1 MTMLKRM
8 LFAVVVLLAAT
19 FTLPAFAAQDI
30 KGIYKTVEGKE
41 FKYDGKTVEAV
52 EFMSFF
58 CGGCYL
64 FEQQV
69 PIIKGNFAKKL
80 KWRIV
85 PVNWGDSSPK
95 PAEAYFLAV
104 DAGKG
109 EEMKKALFN
118 AQFVQKRNIG
128 SVEVLESIA
137 AEVGLGFDFSR
148 RLRAGEKAAEVK
160 KGMEMAKEYRVEGTP
175 TVVIAG
181 NLMTTPRETGQD
193 LEEFRK
199 NIVTIVKSVM
209 GK

>member
-1 MTMLKRM
+1 MLKRM
-8 LFAVVVLLAAT
+8 LLTVMVFLIAAS
-19 FTLPAFAAQDI
+19 LPAFAAQPDI
-30 KGIYKTVEGKE
+30 KGAYKTVEGKQ

-69 PIIKGNFAKKL
+69 PIIKGNFPKKI
-80 KWRIV
+80 KWKIV
-85 PVNWGDSSPK
+85 PVNWGETSPK
-95 PAEAYFLAV
+95 PAEAYFLAE

-118 AQFVQKRNIG
+118 AQFVQKWNIG
-128 SVEVLESIA
+128 SIEVLESIA

-148 RLRAGEKAAEVK
+148 RLRAGEKAAEVR

-181 NLMTTPRETGQD
+181 NLMTTPRETGND
-193 LEEFRK
+193 LVEFRK
-199 NIVTIVKSVM
+199 NVITIVKSIT

>member
-1 MTMLKRM
+1 MMLKRM
-8 LFAVVVLLAAT
+8 LLTVMVFLIAAS
-19 FTLPAFAAQDI
+19 LPAFAAQPDI
-30 KGIYKTVEGKE
+30 KGAYKTVEGKQ

-58 CGGCYL
+58 CSGCYL

-69 PIIKGNFAKKL
+69 PIIKGNFPKKI
-80 KWRIV
+80 KWKIV
-85 PVNWGDSSPK
+85 PVNWGETSPK
-95 PAEAYFLAV
+95 PAEAYFLAE

-128 SVEVLESIA
+128 SIEVLESIA

-148 RLRAGEKAAEVK
+148 RLRAGEKAAEVR
-160 KGMEMAKEYRVEGTP
+160 KGMEMAREYRVEGTP

-181 NLMTTPRETGQD
+181 NIMTTPRESGND
-193 LEEFRK
+193 LEQFRK
-199 NIVTIVKSVM
+199 NIITIVKSVI

>member
-1 MTMLKRM
+1 MLKRM
-8 LFAVVVLLAAT
+8 LLTVMVFLIAAS
-19 FTLPAFAAQDI
+19 LPAFAAQPDI
-30 KGIYKTVEGKE
+30 KGAYKTVEGKQ

-69 PIIKGNFAKKL
+69 PIIKGNFPKKI
-80 KWRIV
+80 KWKIV
-85 PVNWGDSSPK
+85 PVNWGETSPK
-95 PAEAYFLAV
+95 PAEAYFLAE

-128 SVEVLESIA
+128 SIEVLESIA

-148 RLRAGEKAAEVK
+148 RLRAGEKAAEVR

-181 NLMTTPRETGQD
+181 NLMTTPRETGND
-193 LEEFRK
+193 LVEFRK
-199 NIVTIVKSVM
+199 NVITIVKSIT